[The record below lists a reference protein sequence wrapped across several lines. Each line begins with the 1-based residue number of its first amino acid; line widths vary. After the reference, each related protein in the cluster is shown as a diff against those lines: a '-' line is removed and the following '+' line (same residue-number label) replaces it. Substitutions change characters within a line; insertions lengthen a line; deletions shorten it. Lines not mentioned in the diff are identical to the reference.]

1 MKIIRTWYG
10 NEYFY
15 FCSMILRRLMNMSKK
30 IATLITNLFEDVE
43 YTEPV
48 QAFKEAGHEVITIDK
63 QSGNEVTG
71 KKGTTVKIDKSID
84 EVHPAD
90 FDALLIPGGFS
101 PDLLREDDRFGE
113 FAKAFIQDEKPV
125 FAICHGP
132 QVLIDTD
139 LLKGVDITG
148 YKSIRNDLK
157 NAGANYKD
165 EEVVISKNIVTSREP
180 KDIPAFNRESLKL
193 LAK

>member
-1 MKIIRTWYG
+1 
-10 NEYFY
+10 
-15 FCSMILRRLMNMSKK
+15 MSKK

-43 YTEPV
+43 YTEPA

-63 QSGNEVTG
+63 QSGNQVTG

-113 FAKAFIQDEKPV
+113 FAKAFIQDGKPV

-157 NAGANYKD
+157 NAGANFKE

>member
-1 MKIIRTWYG
+1 
-10 NEYFY
+10 
-15 FCSMILRRLMNMSKK
+15 MSKQPIILK
-30 IATLITNLFEDVE
+30 A
-43 YTEPV
+43 V
-48 QAFKEAGHEVITIDK
+48 QDK
-63 QSGNEVTG
+63 KT
-71 KKGTTVKIDKSID
+71 
-84 EVHPAD
+84 
-90 FDALLIPGGFS
+90 
-101 PDLLREDDRFGE
+101 
-113 FAKAFIQDEKPV
+113 V

-148 YKSIRNDLK
+148 YKSIRNDLR

-165 EEVVISKNIVTSREP
+165 EEVVINKNIVTSREP

>member
-1 MKIIRTWYG
+1 
-10 NEYFY
+10 
-15 FCSMILRRLMNMSKK
+15 MSKK
-30 IATLITNLFEDVE
+30 IATLITDLFEDVE
-43 YTEPV
+43 YTEPA
-48 QAFKEAGHEVITIDK
+48 QAFREAGHEVITVDK
-63 QSGNEVTG
+63 QSGEVTG
-71 KKGTTVKIDKSID
+71 KKGTSVTIDKALD
-84 EVHPAD
+84 EVTPAN

-101 PDLLREDDRFGE
+101 PDLLRDDDRVGE
-113 FAKAFIQDEKPV
+113 FAKAFIQEGKPV

-139 LLKGVDITG
+139 LLKGVEITG

-165 EEVVISKNIVTSREP
+165 EEVVVSNNIVTSREP

>member
-63 QSGNEVTG
+63 QSSNEVTG

-139 LLKGVDITG
+139 LLIGIDITG

>member
-1 MKIIRTWYG
+1 M
-10 NEYFY
+10 
-15 FCSMILRRLMNMSKK
+15 SMSKK

-43 YTEPV
+43 YTEPA
-48 QAFKEAGHEVITIDK
+48 QAFKEAGHEIITIDK
-63 QSGNEVTG
+63 QSGNQVTG
-71 KKGTTVKIDKSID
+71 KNGATVNIDKSID
-84 EVHPAD
+84 EVHPSD

-101 PDLLREDDRFGE
+101 PDLLRDDDRFGE
-113 FAKAFIQDEKPV
+113 FAKAFIQDGKPV

-132 QVLIDTD
+132 QVLIDTA
-139 LLKGVDITG
+139 LLEGVDITG

-165 EEVVISKNIVTSREP
+165 EEVVISNNIVTSREP

-193 LAK
+193 LARQ

>member
-1 MKIIRTWYG
+1 MG
-10 NEYFY
+10 
-15 FCSMILRRLMNMSKK
+15 KK

-48 QAFKEAGHEVITIDK
+48 QAYKEAGHEVITIGK
-63 QSGNEVTG
+63 PSEKVVTG
-71 KKGTTVKIDKSID
+71 KKDTKVSIDKSIED
-84 EVHPAD
+84 VQPSD

-101 PDLLREDDRFGE
+101 PDQLREDDRFGE
-113 FAKAFIQDEKPV
+113 FAKAFMEADKPV

-139 LLKGVDITG
+139 LLNGVDMTG

-157 NAGANYKD
+157 NAGATYKD
-165 EEVVISKNIVTSREP
+165 EEVVVSKNIVTSREP

-193 LAK
+193 LG

>member
-1 MKIIRTWYG
+1 
-10 NEYFY
+10 
-15 FCSMILRRLMNMSKK
+15 MSKK

-43 YTEPV
+43 YTEPA
-48 QAFKEAGHEVITIDK
+48 QAFKEAGHEIITIDK

-71 KKGTTVKIDKSID
+71 KKGTIVKIDKSID

-113 FAKAFIQDEKPV
+113 FAKVFIQDEKPV

-165 EEVVISKNIVTSREP
+165 EEVVINKNIVTSREP

>member
-43 YTEPV
+43 YTEPA

-113 FAKAFIQDEKPV
+113 FAKAFIQDGKPV

-157 NAGANYKD
+157 NAGANFKD

>member
-1 MKIIRTWYG
+1 
-10 NEYFY
+10 
-15 FCSMILRRLMNMSKK
+15 MSKK

-43 YTEPV
+43 YTDPV
-48 QAFKEAGHEVITIDK
+48 QAFKGAGHEVITIDK

>member
-1 MKIIRTWYG
+1 MKIIRTWYE

-63 QSGNEVTG
+63 QSGNQVTG

-113 FAKAFIQDEKPV
+113 FAKVFIQDGKPV

-157 NAGANYKD
+157 NAGANFKD

>member
-1 MKIIRTWYG
+1 
-10 NEYFY
+10 
-15 FCSMILRRLMNMSKK
+15 MSKK

-43 YTEPV
+43 YTEPA
-48 QAFKEAGHEVITIDK
+48 QAFKEAGHEIITIDK
-63 QSGNEVTG
+63 QSGNQVTG
-71 KKGTTVKIDKSID
+71 KNGTTVNIDKSMD
-84 EVHPAD
+84 EVHPSD

-101 PDLLREDDRFGE
+101 PDLLRDDDRFGE
-113 FAKAFIQDEKPV
+113 FAKAFIQDGKPV

-132 QVLIDTD
+132 QVLIDTA
-139 LLKGVDITG
+139 LLEGVDITG

-165 EEVVISKNIVTSREP
+165 EEVVISNNIVTSREP

-193 LAK
+193 LARQ

>member
-1 MKIIRTWYG
+1 LSKQPII
-10 NEYFY
+10 
-15 FCSMILRRLMNMSKK
+15 LKAVQDKK
-30 IATLITNLFEDVE
+30 T
-43 YTEPV
+43 
-48 QAFKEAGHEVITIDK
+48 
-63 QSGNEVTG
+63 
-71 KKGTTVKIDKSID
+71 
-84 EVHPAD
+84 
-90 FDALLIPGGFS
+90 
-101 PDLLREDDRFGE
+101 
-113 FAKAFIQDEKPV
+113 V

-148 YKSIRNDLK
+148 YKSIRNDLR

-165 EEVVISKNIVTSREP
+165 EEVVINKNIVTSREP

>member
-1 MKIIRTWYG
+1 
-10 NEYFY
+10 
-15 FCSMILRRLMNMSKK
+15 MSKK

-43 YTEPV
+43 YTEPA
-48 QAFKEAGHEVITIDK
+48 QAFKEAGHEIITIDK
-63 QSGNEVTG
+63 QSGNQITG
-71 KKGTTVKIDKSID
+71 KNGTTVNIDKSMD
-84 EVHPAD
+84 EVHPSD

-101 PDLLREDDRFGE
+101 PDLLRDDDRFGE
-113 FAKAFIQDEKPV
+113 FAKAFIQDGKPV

-132 QVLIDTD
+132 QVLIDTA
-139 LLKGVDITG
+139 LLEGVDITG

-165 EEVVISKNIVTSREP
+165 EEVVISNNIVTSREP

-193 LAK
+193 LARQ

>member
-1 MKIIRTWYG
+1 MG
-10 NEYFY
+10 
-15 FCSMILRRLMNMSKK
+15 KK

-43 YTEPV
+43 YTEPA
-48 QAFKEAGHEVITIDK
+48 QAFKEAGHEVITIDT
-63 QSGNEVTG
+63 QSGIEVTG
-71 KKGTTVKIDKSID
+71 KKGTKVKIDKAID
-84 EVHPAD
+84 EVNPAD

-113 FAKAFIQDEKPV
+113 FAKVFIQEGKPV

-139 LLKGVDITG
+139 ILKGIDITG
-148 YKSIRNDLK
+148 FKSIRNDLK

-193 LAK
+193 LVK

>member
-139 LLKGVDITG
+139 LLIGIDITG

>member
-1 MKIIRTWYG
+1 
-10 NEYFY
+10 
-15 FCSMILRRLMNMSKK
+15 MSKK

-43 YTEPV
+43 YTEPA

-63 QSGNEVTG
+63 ESGVEVEG
-71 KKGTTVKIDKSID
+71 KHGAAVKIDKAID
-84 EVHPAD
+84 EVNPAD

-101 PDLLREDDRFGE
+101 PDLLRSDDRFGE
-113 FAKAFIQDEKPV
+113 FAKGFIQDGKPV

-165 EEVVISKNIVTSREP
+165 EEVVVSHNIVTSREP

-193 LAK
+193 LAE

>member
-15 FCSMILRRLMNMSKK
+15 FCFMILRRLMNMSKK

-43 YTEPV
+43 YTEPA

-148 YKSIRNDLK
+148 FKSIRNDLK

-165 EEVVISKNIVTSREP
+165 EEVVISKNIVSSREP

>member
-1 MKIIRTWYG
+1 M
-10 NEYFY
+10 
-15 FCSMILRRLMNMSKK
+15 SMSKK

-43 YTEPV
+43 YTEPA

-63 QSGNEVTG
+63 QSGNQVTG

-101 PDLLREDDRFGE
+101 PDLLREDDSFGE
-113 FAKAFIQDEKPV
+113 FAKAFIQDGKPV

>member
-1 MKIIRTWYG
+1 
-10 NEYFY
+10 
-15 FCSMILRRLMNMSKK
+15 MSKK

-43 YTEPV
+43 YTEPA
-48 QAFKEAGHEVITIDK
+48 QAFKEAGHEIITIDK
-63 QSGNEVTG
+63 QSGNQVTG
-71 KKGTTVKIDKSID
+71 KNSATVNIDKSID
-84 EVHPAD
+84 EVHPSD
-90 FDALLIPGGFS
+90 FDALFIPGGFS
-101 PDLLREDDRFGE
+101 PDLLRDDDRFGE
-113 FAKAFIQDEKPV
+113 FAKAFIQDGKPV

-132 QVLIDTD
+132 QVLIDKA

-165 EEVVISKNIVTSREP
+165 EEVVISNNIVTSREP

-193 LAK
+193 LAR

>member
-1 MKIIRTWYG
+1 
-10 NEYFY
+10 
-15 FCSMILRRLMNMSKK
+15 MSKK

-43 YTEPV
+43 YTEPA
-48 QAFKEAGHEVITIDK
+48 QAFKEVGHEIITIDK
-63 QSGNEVTG
+63 QSGNQVTG
-71 KKGTTVKIDKSID
+71 KNGTTVNIDKSID
-84 EVHPAD
+84 EVHPSD

-101 PDLLREDDRFGE
+101 PDLLRDDDRFGE
-113 FAKAFIQDEKPV
+113 FAKAFIQDGKPV

-132 QVLIDTD
+132 QVLIDTA
-139 LLKGVDITG
+139 LLEGVDITG

-165 EEVVISKNIVTSREP
+165 EEVVISNNIVTSREP

-193 LAK
+193 LARQ

>member
-1 MKIIRTWYG
+1 
-10 NEYFY
+10 
-15 FCSMILRRLMNMSKK
+15 MSKK

-84 EVHPAD
+84 EVHSAD

-113 FAKAFIQDEKPV
+113 FAKAFIQDGKPV

-157 NAGANYKD
+157 NAGANFKD